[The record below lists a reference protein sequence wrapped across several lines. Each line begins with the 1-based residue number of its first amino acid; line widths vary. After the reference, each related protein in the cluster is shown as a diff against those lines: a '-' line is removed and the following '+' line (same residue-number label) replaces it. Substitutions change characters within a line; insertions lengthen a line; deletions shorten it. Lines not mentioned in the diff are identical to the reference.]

1 MTTPINVQDSK
12 RFESIPYQVYT
23 VFGWESSLG
32 CISKTVISYRKFVES
47 RIEEQN
53 AKISFQSKVIIDL
66 EGTFLGLEEA
76 LLHSLPKSGGR
87 NPSGPFGSYVLDLA
101 HNMRLENKL
110 IWDFIAN
117 TNKNNF

>member
-1 MTTPINVQDSK
+1 MPKFPSK
-12 RFESIPYQVYT
+12 V
-23 VFGWESSLG
+23 
-32 CISKTVISYRKFVES
+32 
-47 RIEEQN
+47 
-53 AKISFQSKVIIDL
+53 KVIIDL

-76 LLHSLPKSGGR
+76 LLHSLPKSGGH
-87 NPSGPFGSYVLDLA
+87 NPSGPSGSYVLDLA